1 MKKDFIDFINS
12 IDKETF
18 MTIINKSDFQK
29 YSMNLSSNEQE
40 FKNLLKINTLIT
52 LDIIELYHNW
62 LHE

>member
-29 YSMNLSSNEQE
+29 YSVNLSSNEQE
-40 FKNLLKINTLIT
+40 FKNLLKINALIT

>member
-18 MTIINKSDFQK
+18 MTIINKSDYQK
-29 YSMNLSSNEQE
+29 YSVNLSSNEQE

>member
-29 YSMNLSSNEQE
+29 YSVNLSSNEQE

>member
-29 YSMNLSSNEQE
+29 YSVNLSSNEQE
-40 FKNLLKINTLIT
+40 FKNLLKINALIT

-62 LHE
+62 LHD